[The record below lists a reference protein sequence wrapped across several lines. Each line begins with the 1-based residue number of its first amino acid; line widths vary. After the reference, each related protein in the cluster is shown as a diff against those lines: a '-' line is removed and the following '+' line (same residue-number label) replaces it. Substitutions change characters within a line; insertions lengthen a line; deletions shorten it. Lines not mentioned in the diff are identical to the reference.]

1 MKKAGLVAVLLVFL
15 GMGSVWWRGQQCTS
29 DPAPQAAVKAYL
41 QAMKDKRFSDAFDFV
56 TARMTDGKPRADWAA
71 LQQKMFEM
79 GGVSI
84 GELDVRPAQRER
96 LSALEC
102 AASAKVPNVLHAA
115 DVLNNQGSTEFEVY
129 TVVLADG
136 RWRIDEQESLY
147 GEKAIRPWFPTD
159 EIPTLKDTL
168 PSDP

>member
-1 MKKAGLVAVLLVFL
+1 MKKILIGVVVLGLIGV
-15 GMGSVWWRGQQCTS
+15 GSAWWRGQQCTS
-29 DPAPQAAVKAYL
+29 DPAPQAAVQAYL

-56 TARMTDGKPRADWAA
+56 TARMTDGKARADWAA
-71 LQQKMFEM
+71 LQEKMFEM

-84 GELDVRPAQRER
+84 GELDVRPAQRQR
-96 LSALEC
+96 VNAFEC

-129 TVVLADG
+129 TLVLVEG
-136 RWRIDEQESLY
+136 RWRVDEQESLY

-159 EIPTLKDTL
+159 DIPALKDTL
-168 PSDP
+168 PTEP